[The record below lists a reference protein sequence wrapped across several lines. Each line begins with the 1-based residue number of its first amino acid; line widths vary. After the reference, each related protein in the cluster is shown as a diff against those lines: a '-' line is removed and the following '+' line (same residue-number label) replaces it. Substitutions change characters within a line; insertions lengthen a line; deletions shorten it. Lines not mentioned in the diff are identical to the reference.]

1 MREIDPMELM
11 VIFGMFCVVGLLL
24 YLGFNAARNAQ
35 QTTVRKALLERFASA
50 QDLAAFLETSVGQ
63 KFMAEL
69 SSGAASPFQSVL
81 GSIQKGILAMFL
93 GAGFFP
99 LGGAFK
105 NSGAVTGIGIVLV
118 LVGWGFLVSALVT
131 YLLSRWWGLL
141 PGRSKAA
148 EK

>member
-1 MREIDPMELM
+1 MPEFIIL
-11 VIFGMFCVVGLLL
+11 GMFCLVGFLL
-24 YLGFNAARNAQ
+24 YLGFNAIRYTR
-35 QTTVRKALLERFASA
+35 QTTLHKALLERFASA
-50 QDLAAFLETSVGQ
+50 QDLAAFLETSAGQ
-63 KFMAEL
+63 RFLAEL

-81 GSIQKGILAMFL
+81 GSIQNGILALFL

-105 NSGAVTGIGIVLV
+105 DGRVVMGIGIVLI
-118 LVGWGFLVSALVT
+118 LVGFGFLTSALVT

-141 PGRSKAA
+141 PGRSKPP